1 MPQGFT
7 FDEAFPDA
15 LRVAGVKVR
24 VAILES
30 LCRFKVCAHIKN
42 RVLFDLFES
51 LVYIYVSKNVI
62 SVSVFLVEMEIFFLR

>member
-1 MPQGFT
+1 M
-7 FDEAFPDA
+7 
-15 LRVAGVKVR
+15 R

-62 SVSVFLVEMEIFFLR
+62 SVSVFLAEMEIFF